1 MALVETA
8 VEGRVAVVTLNRPEA
23 LNAANSALLGEL
35 LAALPRACLERRRGR
50 HRAHRCWQVVCRRG
64 GHRRDAPVHAQP
76 GARVRRAGAG
86 SVTSLI
92 EHVPQPTIAAVNG
105 FALGGG
111 CELALACD
119 IRLAAS
125 NARFGQ
131 PEINLGIMP
140 GWGGTQRLAR
150 ICGPGFARELLF
162 TGRMCDAEEALKW
175 GLVNASYPKEELM
188 AKATEMAATI
198 AGKSRV
204 ALENIKLAT
213 LRALDQDLAGG
224 LRMEADLFGM
234 CFSTEDQ
241 TEGMDAFLGKRP
253 PAFRHR

>member
-8 VEGRVAVVTLNRPEA
+8 YEGRVATVTLNRPEA
-23 LNAANSALLGEL
+23 MNAANSALLGEL
-35 LAALPRACLERRRGR
+35 LAAFSGL
-50 HRAHRCWQVVCRRG
+50 
-64 GHRRDAPVHAQP
+64 
-76 GARVRRAGAG
+76 GANQDVGAIVLTGVGKSFAAGADIAEMHEYTPNQARTYSELG
-86 SVTSLI
+86 QAVTGLI

-105 FALGGG
+105 FSLGGG

-119 IRLAAS
+119 IRLAAA

-150 ICGPGFARELLF
+150 ICGPGFARELVF

-175 GLVNASYPKEELM
+175 GLVNAVYPKEELM
-188 AKATEMAATI
+188 TKAMEMATTI

-204 ALENIKLAT
+204 ALQNIKLAT

-224 LRMEADLFGM
+224 LRVEADLFGM

>member
-8 VEGRVAVVTLNRPEA
+8 HEGRVATVTLNRPEA
-23 LNAANSALLGEL
+23 MNAANGALLREL
-35 LAALPRACLERRRGR
+35 LAAFSSLASNEE
-50 HRAHRCWQVVCRRG
+50 V
-64 GHRRDAPVHAQP
+64 
-76 GARVRRAGAG
+76 GAIVLTGVGKSFAAGADIAEMHEYTPNQARAYSELG
-86 SVTSLI
+86 QAVTGLI

-119 IRLAAS
+119 IRLAAA

-140 GWGGTQRLAR
+140 GWGGHAAACPHLRAWVRAGTRLHR
-150 ICGPGFARELLF
+150 PDVRCGRGAQMGFGQLPS
-162 TGRMCDAEEALKW
+162 
-175 GLVNASYPKEELM
+175 VPKKRLM
-188 AKATEMAATI
+188 AKAMEMAATI

-204 ALENIKLAT
+204 ALQNIKLAT
-213 LRALDQDLAGG
+213 LRALDQDLTGG

>member
-8 VEGRVAVVTLNRPEA
+8 YEGRVATVTLNRPEA
-23 LNAANSALLGEL
+23 MNAANSALLREL
-35 LAALPRACLERRRGR
+35 LMVFHDLAKRED
-50 HRAHRCWQVVCRRG
+50 V
-64 GHRRDAPVHAQP
+64 
-76 GARVRRAGAG
+76 GAIVLTGVGKSFAAGADIAEMHEYTPNEARTYSELG
-86 SVTSLI
+86 QMVTSTI

-111 CELALACD
+111 CELAMACD

-131 PEINLGIMP
+131 LEINLGIMP

-150 ICGPGFARELLF
+150 ICGPGFARELVF
-162 TGRMCDAEEALKW
+162 TGRMCDADEALKW
-175 GLVNASYPKEELM
+175 GLVNAVHPKEELM
-188 AKATEMAATI
+188 AKAAEMAATI
-198 AGKSRV
+198 ASKSRV
-204 ALENIKLAT
+204 ALRNIKLAT

-234 CFSTEDQ
+234 CFSAEDQ
-241 TEGMDAFLGKRP
+241 TEGMEAFLNKRP
-253 PAFRHR
+253 PEFRHR

>member
-8 VEGRVAVVTLNRPEA
+8 YEGRVATVTLNRPEA
-23 LNAANSALLGEL
+23 MNAANGALLREVMAVFSG
-35 LAALPRACLERRRGR
+35 LASNED
-50 HRAHRCWQVVCRRG
+50 V
-64 GHRRDAPVHAQP
+64 
-76 GARVRRAGAG
+76 GAIVLTGVGKSFAAGADIAEMHEYTPNQARAYSELG
-86 SVTSLI
+86 QAVTGLI
-92 EHVPQPTIAAVNG
+92 EHVSQPTIAAVNG

-119 IRLAAS
+119 IRLAAA

-150 ICGPGFARELLF
+150 ICGPGFARELVF
-162 TGRMCDAEEALKW
+162 TGRMCDAEEALRW
-175 GLVNASYPKEELM
+175 GLVNAVYPKEELM
-188 AKATEMAATI
+188 PRAMEMATAI

-204 ALENIKLAT
+204 ALQNIKLAT

-224 LRMEADLFGM
+224 LRLEADLFGM

-253 PAFRHR
+253 PTFRHR

>member
-8 VEGRVAVVTLNRPEA
+8 YEGRVATVTLNRPEA
-23 LNAANSALLGEL
+23 MNAVNIALLREL
-35 LAALPRACLERRRGR
+35 L
-50 HRAHRCWQVVCRRG
+50 VVFHDLAKRE
-64 GHRRDAPVHAQP
+64 DV
-76 GARVRRAGAG
+76 GAIVLTGVGKSFAAGADIAEMHEFTPNEARAQSELG
-86 SVTSLI
+86 QMATSTI

-111 CELALACD
+111 CELAMACD
-119 IRLAAS
+119 IRLAAA

-150 ICGPGFARELLF
+150 ICGPGFARELVF
-162 TGRMCDAEEALKW
+162 TGRMCDAQEALTW
-175 GLVNASYPKEELM
+175 GLVNAVHPKEELM
-188 AKATEMAATI
+188 AKAMDMAATI
-198 AGKSRV
+198 ASKSSA
-204 ALENIKLAT
+204 ALRNIKLAT

-241 TEGMDAFLGKRP
+241 SEGMDAFLNKRP

>member
-8 VEGRVAVVTLNRPEA
+8 YEGRVATVTLNRPEA
-23 LNAANSALLGEL
+23 MNAANGALLREAMAVFSG
-35 LAALPRACLERRRGR
+35 LASNED
-50 HRAHRCWQVVCRRG
+50 V
-64 GHRRDAPVHAQP
+64 
-76 GARVRRAGAG
+76 GAIVLTGVGKSFAAGADIAEMHEYTPNQARAYSELG
-86 SVTSLI
+86 QAVTGLI
-92 EHVPQPTIAAVNG
+92 EHVSQPTIAAVNG

-119 IRLAAS
+119 IRLAAA

-150 ICGPGFARELLF
+150 ICGPGFARELVF
-162 TGRMCDAEEALKW
+162 TGRMCDAEEALRW
-175 GLVNASYPKEELM
+175 GLVNAVYPKEELM
-188 AKATEMAATI
+188 PRAMEMATAI

-204 ALENIKLAT
+204 ALQNIKLAT

-224 LRMEADLFGM
+224 LRLEADLFGM

-253 PAFRHR
+253 PTFRHR